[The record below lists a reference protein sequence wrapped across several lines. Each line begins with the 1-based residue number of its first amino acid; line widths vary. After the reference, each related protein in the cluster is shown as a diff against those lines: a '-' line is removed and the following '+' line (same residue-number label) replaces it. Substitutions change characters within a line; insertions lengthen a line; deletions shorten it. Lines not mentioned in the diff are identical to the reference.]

1 MFTYLKIPLIITL
14 LFIVFAI
21 ITNLFTTIKIT
32 DFVLTFAVAVS
43 IAFFIEYGKVQSKW
57 FLILRKYF

>member
-1 MFTYLKIPLIITL
+1 MFTYLKIPLITTL

-32 DFVLTFAVAVS
+32 DFVLAFTIAVS
-43 IAFFIEYGKVQSKW
+43 IAFFIEYSKVQSKW
-57 FLILRKYF
+57 LFFLRKYF